1 MKRATIWALGVG
13 MSLSF
18 LVLLFLQINYMTR
31 FVTLRKAQF
40 DESTYIVNASVTGLN
55 IAYNETEKLNAEVD
69 ISAGS
74 FVMDNFAILGN
85 IGSKFNNN
93 GNQKFY
99 IGADA
104 RLYTNF
110 GIYLGAGLEYNYLRA
125 TDWKGMM
132 YDLHLGYA
140 YFLSRTVAIE
150 PAFYYKHA
158 FNEKDKYD
166 YGFKIGFGC
175 YF

>member
-1 MKRATIWALGVG
+1 M
-13 MSLSF
+13 
-18 LVLLFLQINYMTR
+18 
-31 FVTLRKAQF
+31 
-40 DESTYIVNASVTGLN
+40 N